1 MKALCRHPQLGMPI
15 LKSPILVLF
24 RVGNQMFFINTPYP
38 IILLPY
44 PFDFPLT
51 LEYLIPKDLTPC
63 RTDPEVSVYIKQR
76 RIIWTKRNWQML
88 FAS

>member
-1 MKALCRHPQLGMPI
+1 MGVPI
-15 LKSPILVLF
+15 QNKRCSCYF
-24 RVGNQMFFINTPYP
+24 QGGNPTFLIYTPYP
-38 IILLPY
+38 ITLLSY

-51 LEYLIPKDLTPC
+51 LEYLIPMDRTPC
-63 RTDPEVSVYIKQR
+63 RIDPEVSVYTKQR